1 MTTRAPKTARPI
13 VMALLVVTALIEP
26 AVDRGAAWLAA
37 AAKFDT
43 KTATFAITFQGETS
57 AYREMSTFVLP
68 GTTLTV
74 EAIGGPPGDY
84 GLTAREGPVVA
95 TGPRAW
101 RWRAPGAFGVYD
113 LVFDGAAKNHTSKDT
128 ITLHVFVLV
137 PADAVKDGYLKGYRI
152 GAYPAKPLKGNPI
165 YLPPPGFVE
174 VTRENEDTHVSP
186 HFTLK
191 QFICKEDTTKKF
203 PKYVVIKERLLL
215 KLEAILERVNE
226 LGFSVDTLHVMS
238 AYRTPYYNHAIG
250 DVLYSMHQFGS
261 AADVYVDRTDQGRMD
276 DLNRDGAVDVG
287 DSKFLYDEVE
297 KMLAL
302 KELQKFQGG
311 MGFYRATSAHPPF
324 VHVDVR
330 GTKARWQG

>member
-1 MTTRAPKTARPI
+1 
-13 VMALLVVTALIEP
+13 MALLVVTALIEP
-26 AVDRGAAWLAA
+26 SVGRGTAWLRA

-43 KTATFAITFQGETS
+43 KTATFGITFQGETS

-68 GTTLTV
+68 GTTLAI
-74 EAIGGPPGDY
+74 EAIDGPPGDY
-84 GLTAREGPVVA
+84 GLTAREGPVVT
-95 TGPRAW
+95 TGPRSW
-101 RWRAPGAFGVYD
+101 RWTAPGAFGAYD
-113 LVFDGAAKNHTSKDT
+113 LVFDGAGKNRTSKDT

-137 PADAVKDGYLKGYRI
+137 PADAVTDGYLKGYRI

-174 VTRENEDTHVSP
+174 VTRENEDTRVSP
-186 HFTLK
+186 HFKLK
-191 QFICKEDTTKKF
+191 QFICKEDTTRKF

-215 KLEAILERVNE
+215 KLEAMLERVNE
-226 LGFSVDTLHVMS
+226 LGFTVDTLHVMS

-250 DVLYSMHQFGS
+250 DVMYSMHQFGS
-261 AADVYVDRTDQGRMD
+261 AADVFVDRTDQGRMD
-276 DLNRDGAVDVG
+276 DLNHDGVIDVR
-287 DSKFLYDEVE
+287 DSKWLYDEVD
-297 KMLAL
+297 KMLAV

-311 MGFYRATSAHPPF
+311 MGYYRATSAHPPF